1 MPQLFNKG
9 TLDAGGNVLR
19 EASPYLYG
27 DGKTFLDAFV
37 GRNIRKEDETGSV
50 TINPLSGDLQIQTPR
65 GLGLNV
71 SPRGKSIEGSFSFG
85 GPDTSIVSREPSQAL
100 DEALGVNPEIQY
112 GPEPMSA
119 GRRYMEQEVG
129 NYLEGNPYGYR

>member
-1 MPQLFNKG
+1 MPQVFNTAG
-9 TLDAGGNVLR
+9 TVLR

-71 SPRGKSIEGSFSFG
+71 SPRQKSIEGSFNFG
-85 GPDTSIVSREPSQAL
+85 GPDQSIVGREPSQAL
-100 DEALGVNPEIQY
+100 DEALGIYPELQY

-119 GRRYMEQEVG
+119 GRRYMEQEVD
-129 NYLEGNPYGYR
+129 NYLERNPYGYR